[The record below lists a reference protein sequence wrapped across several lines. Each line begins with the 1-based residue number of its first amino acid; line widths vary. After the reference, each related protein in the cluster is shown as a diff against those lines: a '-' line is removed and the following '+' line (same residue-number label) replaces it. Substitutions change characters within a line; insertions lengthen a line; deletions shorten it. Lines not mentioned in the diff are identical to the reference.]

1 MQRKQSISRRRMLGT
16 VGAAT
21 GIGAAFVCGAR
32 TASGDGEETESGAWT
47 YHELDPEAT
56 AQVAYDLYPKGSCMY
71 AVFNSVMQQLGEDH
85 GEPYASFPTGMMHYG
100 HSGAGGWGSLCGAL
114 NGAAALF
121 GLFVEERDEVDQM
134 VDCLFYWYENEPLP
148 VFAPDPSADTVGEA
162 ASEAASEA
170 VEAAASSEGDVDLEA
185 IAEAAGEAADAAAT
199 QTTPALLEIPSSTSE
214 SVLCHISCGTW
225 SETTGLDITGP
236 SRKERCRRLS
246 ADVAMKTAE
255 ILNAY
260 FADGREF
267 SLMYRE
273 VRTKVHASQAAKMA
287 CATCHDHMDVD
298 ISEH

>member
-16 VGAAT
+16 VGAAA
-21 GIGAAFVCGAR
+21 GIGAAFACGAR
-32 TASGDGEETESGAWT
+32 SASGDGEESGPAVWT

-56 AQVAYDLYPKGSCMY
+56 SKIAYDLYPKGSCMY
-71 AVFNSVMQQLGEDH
+71 AVFNSVVQQLAEEH

-134 VDCLFYWYENEPLP
+134 IDCLFYWYENESLP
-148 VFAPDPSADTVGEA
+148 AYVPETIADSVGEA

-170 VEAAASSEGDVDLEA
+170 VEAAAGAEGEVDLEA
-185 IAEAAGEAADAAAT
+185 TAEAAGEAADVAASAAMPT
-199 QTTPALLEIPSSTSE
+199 LLEIPSTTSE
-214 SVLCHISCGTW
+214 SVLCHISSGTW

-246 ADVAMKTAE
+246 ADVATKTTE

-260 FADGREF
+260 FSGGRDF
-267 SLMYRE
+267 SMMYRE